1 MFRDRCAL
9 FSHSC
14 DSAYVTLK
22 EFISDQNVVIVR
34 IRKLSDPYDYDCD
47 PYNVAYD
54 SSYDYDFPIYT
65 GF

>member
-1 MFRDRCAL
+1 MIGAL
-9 FSHSC
+9 FFPILVTPLT
-14 DSAYVTLK
+14 VTLK